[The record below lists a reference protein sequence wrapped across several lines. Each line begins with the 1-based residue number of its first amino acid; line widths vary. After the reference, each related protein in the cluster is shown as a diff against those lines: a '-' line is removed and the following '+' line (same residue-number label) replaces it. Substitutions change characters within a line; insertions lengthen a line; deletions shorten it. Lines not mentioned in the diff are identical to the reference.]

1 MVGGSLLNLKMKKKD
16 GKMVWIYMIAIRI
29 DGDGGLGGEPDLER
43 GGT

>member
-1 MVGGSLLNLKMKKKD
+1 MVGGSLLNFENEKKD

-29 DGDGGLGGEPDLER
+29 DGDGGLGDEPDLER